1 MELTLGGWIFLAVM
15 ALVVAA
21 AVVMYNNLVRLRQ
34 HVRGAWADIDAQLER
49 RADLVGNLV
58 ETVKGYA
65 AHEERTLTE
74 VTRWRSATTT
84 APDAQARTAAENGL
98 TQALRSLFA
107 VAEAYPNLKADASF
121 IGLQSEL
128 SQIETDTLDARRY
141 YNAVVRDYNTALET
155 FPSSLV
161 ATLGR
166 FTSLPYVALEREA
179 DREPPRVSFSR

>member
-1 MELTLGGWIFLAVM
+1 MQLTASGWLFLAVM
-15 ALVVAA
+15 AVV
-21 AVVMYNNLVRLRQ
+21 VVVVIAMYNRLVRLRQ
-34 HVRGAWADIDAQLER
+34 HVRGAWADIDVQLKR

-65 AHEERTLTE
+65 THEERTLSE
-74 VTRWRSATTT
+74 VTRWRSAAAT
-84 APDAQARTAAENGL
+84 APDPQARTTAENGL

-121 IGLQSEL
+121 ITLQSEL
-128 SQIETDTLDARRY
+128 SQLENDTLDARRY
-141 YNAVVRDYNTALET
+141 YNAVVRDYNTMLET

-166 FTSLPYVALEREA
+166 FRGLPFVALDHEA
-179 DREPPRVSFSR
+179 DREPPRVSFNR